1 MLNKKGFTLVELL
14 AVVAIL
20 GILSGFAVM
29 AVTSYKERSRQKLY
43 QNYEKQMKDA
53 TVNYF
58 TSHLEEIPD
67 AGNNKD
73 INIDDLIEAS
83 LLDSMT
89 DPLNSN
95 LKCSGYINVKNNSNI
110 TGSSSYDASSGYD
123 SNGNITT
130 SNTSNLDLTYK
141 VCLRCQQYHSKVNG
155 CS

>member
-29 AVTSYKERSRQKLY
+29 AVTSYKERSRKKLY
-43 QNYEKQMKDA
+43 ENYEKQMKDA
-53 TVNYF
+53 TINYF
-58 TSHLEEIPD
+58 TSNLDKIP
-67 AGNNKD
+67 ASGSSV
-73 INIDDLIEAS
+73 NITTDTLISSS

-95 LKCSGYINVKNNSNI
+95 KKCSGYVKAKNNSNI
-110 TGSSSYDASSGYD
+110 SGNNSYNASQGYDA
-123 SNGNITT
+123 NGNIIS

-141 VCLRCQQYHSKVNG
+141 VCLHCQQYNSKD